1 MFRNLKFSIMLLE
14 NPPWFPNNSE
24 DNQSIFEKAGASSS
38 KISTQ
43 LVNVEEETHQN
54 SEDQVE
60 DVENVSKW

>member
-1 MFRNLKFSIMLLE
+1 MLLE